1 MATVKYFP
9 YVLQIKLRKIQQ
21 QQIHFFKI
29 FEMTIRLRKISTGWI
44 SEYKQ
49 KGFFKDKLKPL
60 ITYSGLNEPF
70 PFISK
75 QSAINDII
83 EKIKKDFYQQL

>member
-1 MATVKYFP
+1 
-9 YVLQIKLRKIQQ
+9 L
-21 QQIHFFKI
+21 
-29 FEMTIRLRKISTGWI
+29 
-44 SEYKQ
+44 
-49 KGFFKDKLKPL
+49 FKDKWKPL